1 MSKRAH
7 ILRDHIDLDG
17 ERYVLL
23 DATPE
28 QVLRWLHKHHRT
40 QAFAAIRRAASEAR
54 VYDRYSKD
62 LASREIHDTARMYE
76 SWAGVIRQAIR
87 TAIGSR
93 KV

>member
-1 MSKRAH
+1 MMIEDLGLGIPEDSHAAYRLGITRAN
-7 ILRDHIDLDG
+7 
-17 ERYVLL
+17 L
-23 DATPE
+23 DA
-28 QVLRWLHKHHRT
+28 RIA
-40 QAFAAIRRAASEAR
+40 AFAAIRRAASEAR